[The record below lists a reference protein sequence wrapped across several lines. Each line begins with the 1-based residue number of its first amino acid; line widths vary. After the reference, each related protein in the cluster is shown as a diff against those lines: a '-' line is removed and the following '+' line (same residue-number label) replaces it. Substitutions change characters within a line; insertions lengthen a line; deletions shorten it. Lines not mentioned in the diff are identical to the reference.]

1 MHSYSENGPKKEKK
15 EIRGN
20 IVGPV
25 IYQKFDFTFYLDFTL
40 YLDSS
45 RTVHMQII
53 PSETG

>member
-1 MHSYSENGPKKEKK
+1 MAQKKEKK